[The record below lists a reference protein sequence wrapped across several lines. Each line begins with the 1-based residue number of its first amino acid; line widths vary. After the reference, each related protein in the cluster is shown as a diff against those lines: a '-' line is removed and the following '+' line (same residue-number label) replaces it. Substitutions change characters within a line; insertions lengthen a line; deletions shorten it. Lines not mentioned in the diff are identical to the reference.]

1 MRGGRHTTRYRETT
15 RKIPGLTPQILAPP
29 SAQPSFSDPQRLY
42 QVALELLVEYEWLNP
57 APQQPVVVRN
67 LQGEILASGQTDN
80 EGQASW
86 SLRLPASQSELLLE
100 SGALPPLRLELAPH
114 PRFK

>member
-1 MRGGRHTTRYRETT
+1 MFVNKGESHEKGTGDRTVRARLLPVLGERRLR
-15 RKIPGLTPQILAPP
+15 RVRVRVLPGC
-29 SAQPSFSDPQRLY
+29 
-42 QVALELLVEYEWLNP
+42 
-57 APQQPVVVRN
+57 RN

>member
-1 MRGGRHTTRYRETT
+1 M
-15 RKIPGLTPQILAPP
+15 
-29 SAQPSFSDPQRLY
+29 
-42 QVALELLVEYEWLNP
+42 ALELLVEDEWLNP